1 MVLSVFFFF
10 KQKTAYEM
18 RISDWSS
25 DVCSSDLG
33 VGHRAALSQVGPHR
47 CGVGH
52 VVGVEDVEV
61 GGPVLD
67 VGAGVGGGHRVSSKA
82 RRRISSGGR
91 ATAGCD
97 TNPKLSLHGTR
108 GRLRLA
114 QVAPEGSAMP
124 DEGRRTA
131 HGPWGST
138 ALVGVGETDYVRG
151 SELHVCDLI
160 LDASMAAI
168 TEAGLTPADI
178 DGIIPRR
185 GS

>member
-25 DVCSSDLG
+25 DVCSSDVG

-67 VGAGVGGGHRVSSKA
+67 VGAGVGGGQGA
-82 RRRISSGGR
+82 
-91 ATAGCD
+91 D
-97 TNPKLSLHGTR
+97 
-108 GRLRLA
+108 RLRDA
-114 QVAPEGSAMP
+114 GAGRYGDGGGAPARG
-124 DEGRRTA
+124 
-131 HGPWGST
+131 GPQDRKST
-138 ALVGVGETDYVRG
+138 RLNY
-151 SELHVCDLI
+151 SH
-160 LDASMAAI
+160 
-168 TEAGLTPADI
+168 
-178 DGIIPRR
+178 
-185 GS
+185 